1 LSAGLG
7 RLGLLA
13 QLQRRLGLP
22 NFHHHHRHQRTEGAA
37 AGLLL
42 QGGRT
47 GATGKGDHQHRG
59 PECLVGVG
67 LGFRQD
73 LHDEEGIADA
83 ASTAAIATPLG
94 LKGLDRPTQLMGT
107 VADGLISAT
116 GTPMGQQMNS
126 LATAAACEQ
135 PALPPHTGPGA
146 EGGGCRA
153 EACGVCSA
161 FSGKGQQFADV
172 TAVGSL

>member
-1 LSAGLG
+1 MAP
-7 RLGLLA
+7 
-13 QLQRRLGLP
+13 LQRCKGLP
-22 NFHHHHRHQRTEGAA
+22 NFHHHHLHWRTGGAA
-37 AGLLL
+37 AGLL
-42 QGGRT
+42 QQRGRT

-73 LHDEEGIADA
+73 LHDEEAIADA

-135 PALPPHTGPGA
+135 PALPPQYRPRS
-146 EGGGCRA
+146 GGRRLP
-153 EACGVCSA
+153 
-161 FSGKGQQFADV
+161 SGGLRRLLSFLGQRPAIR
-172 TAVGSL
+172 